1 MKNMM
6 KTMGFRFQMIGI
18 TFAMGFG
25 SVSCSKVEFNTP
37 LPEVSVQEKEFPQSL
52 LGSYSSKRNPSES
65 MVVQKNRVIHYQL
78 KTVVFVKGKR
88 NEGLTLNGNTIKEE
102 GNDLA
107 YAAFPMGDSLL
118 GVQTKVDTSV
128 VLGDKDQLRTMDNWF
143 FINKKIKDDQ
153 GQVKWRVFL
162 AKKEGEDLSL
172 FGITEDDRVA
182 LLEKTAKIKIEGG
195 SVVKGNIS
203 NEELKKFIALGGFSK
218 LEEYTQKR

>member
-6 KTMGFRFQMIGI
+6 KKMGFRFQMIGM

-25 SVSCSKVEFNTP
+25 SVSCSMVEFTTP

-52 LGSYSSKRNPSES
+52 QGSYSSNRNPSES
-65 MVVQKNRVIHYQL
+65 MVVQKTRVIHYQL

-107 YAAFPMGDSLL
+107 YAAYPMGDSIL

-128 VLGDKDQLRTMDNWF
+128 VLGDKDQLRTMDDWF
-143 FINKKIKDDQ
+143 FINKKTRNEDGKVTWQ
-153 GQVKWRVFL
+153 VFL
-162 AKKEGEDLSL
+162 LKKEKLVLSVY
-172 FGITEDDRVA
+172 GIIEENSIP
-182 LLEKTAKIKIEGG
+182 LLEKVAKVKIENGI
-195 SVVKGNIS
+195 VAKGNVS
-203 NEELKKFIALGGFSK
+203 NAELQKFISSGGFSK
-218 LEEYTQKR
+218 MEEYTQKR